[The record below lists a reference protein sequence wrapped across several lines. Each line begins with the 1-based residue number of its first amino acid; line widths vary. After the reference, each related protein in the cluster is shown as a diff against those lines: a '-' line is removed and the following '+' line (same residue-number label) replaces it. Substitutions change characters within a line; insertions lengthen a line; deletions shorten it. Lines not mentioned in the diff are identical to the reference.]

1 MNSLATMI
9 FFSIVIFIALGVIG
23 IIFATLYKRSTKE
36 VAFVRTG
43 MGGQKVIM
51 DGGAIVLPVFHERV
65 LVNMNTLKLEVQRR
79 GKESLITRDRM
90 RVDVTAAFFVRVKQ
104 TQEAVSIAAQTLG
117 ARTMSPDELK
127 ALVEDKFVDSLR
139 ATAATMSIQ
148 ELQDKRRDFVQAV
161 QNAVAEDLEK
171 NGLEL
176 EAVSLTSLDQTDK
189 QYFNPDNAFDAEGL
203 TRLTEQTEAR
213 RKQRNDV
220 EQDTEVLV
228 RAKNLDATRQKLT
241 IEKDQEFA
249 TLSQQREIENTRAE
263 QAALIA
269 TQQAERSREAEVAKI
284 EAERQVSQ
292 QRIEAERQVNQQKI
306 EAEREIRAAEIEKK
320 LVIQTREIEAER
332 KTETQKAEQRKL
344 VEVARQES
352 QLAIIDAEKQVSQQ
366 KIEAEREV
374 RAAEIN
380 KKLVIETREIEAER
394 EVRASEI
401 EKNLV
406 IQTRE
411 IELERDTETK
421 RAEQRQQVEIARQA
435 AQIAIANKSRE
446 QSEADAAA
454 NLARAEAVK
463 ADEAVTTAR
472 QVEIAER
479 DKNIQL
485 IEAEKEAQQ
494 SAIAIKVAA
503 AAEKAAAHDRAE
515 AITTEAAAK
524 QAAALAEAEGKRALN
539 EAANTLSQTQI
550 DWQVRMQLLQQLPEI
565 LGQAVRPMEKIESI
579 RIVQV
584 GGLGQADKNG
594 QNTASEGGNANNGTF
609 PEQVMNSALQYQV
622 AKPVVDVVLK
632 DVGLS
637 NQGITGLSQNLAQ
650 LLEESN
656 RLQESK

>member
-1 MNSLATMI
+1 
-9 FFSIVIFIALGVIG
+9 
-23 IIFATLYKRSTKE
+23 
-36 VAFVRTG
+36 
-43 MGGQKVIM
+43 
-51 DGGAIVLPVFHERV
+51 
-65 LVNMNTLKLEVQRR
+65 
-79 GKESLITRDRM
+79 
-90 RVDVTAAFFVRVKQ
+90 VDVTAAFFVRVKQ

-220 EQDTEVLV
+220 EQDTEVQV

-292 QRIEAERQVNQQKI
+292 QRIEAER
-306 EAEREIRAAEIEKK
+306 EI
-320 LVIQTREIEAER
+320 
-332 KTETQKAEQRKL
+332 
-344 VEVARQES
+344 
-352 QLAIIDAEKQVSQQ
+352 
-366 KIEAEREV
+366 

-380 KKLVIETREIEAER
+380 KKLVIETREIELER
-394 EVRASEI
+394 ETEI
-401 EKNLV
+401 
-406 IQTRE
+406 
-411 IELERDTETK
+411 K

-485 IEAEKEAQQ
+485 IEAAKEAEQ

-622 AKPVVDVVLK
+622 AKPVVDAVLK

-637 NQGITGLSQNLAQ
+637 NQGITGLSQNLAE
-650 LLEESN
+650 LLEGAKSTPPT
-656 RLQESK
+656 S